1 MDVIEVWQ
9 CIGCGRIEAPQP
21 CIGVCR
27 DRKRRVVDA
36 GEAEAALAEAAQ
48 KLERYAAVLRQIA
61 STTPRADACE
71 RHWAALQQRARE
83 ALGEAAAPA
92 AGAA

>member
-1 MDVIEVWQ
+1 MEVIEVWQ

-61 STTPRADACE
+61 GTTPHADACA

-83 ALGEAAAPA
+83 ALDADTAPA
-92 AGAA
+92 SDAA